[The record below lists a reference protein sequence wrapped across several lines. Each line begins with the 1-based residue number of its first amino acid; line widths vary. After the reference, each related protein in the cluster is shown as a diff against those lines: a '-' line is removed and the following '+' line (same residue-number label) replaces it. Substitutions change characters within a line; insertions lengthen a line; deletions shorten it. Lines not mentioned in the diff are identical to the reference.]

1 MPIVSNGKK
10 FYSHEE
16 VEKMLDA
23 AIGPAP
29 KPQPPLITN
38 ESITPE
44 LVASRIGTELQ
55 EDEMCVLIRNHY
67 MIETTFGVGPVILK
81 NAKHLRH

>member
-16 VEKMLDA
+16 VEAMLTE
-23 AIGPAP
+23 AIGPP
-29 KPQPPLITN
+29 LPPPITN

-44 LVASRIGTELQ
+44 LVKSRIGTELR

-67 MIETTFGVGPVILK
+67 MIETTFGAGPVILK
-81 NAKHLRH
+81 AAVLQKR